1 MPDSAATAS
10 AIYSGVKT
18 IGYSMGYDSSIDH
31 DDPSSML
38 PGEAQEV
45 TTVFTWA
52 QEAGK
57 STGIALFLL
66 KNGKR
71 YNNIIK

>member
-10 AIYSGVKT
+10 AMYSGVKT

-31 DDPSSML
+31 NDPASML
-38 PGEAQEV
+38 EAQEV
-45 TTVFTWA
+45 TTVLTWA

-57 STGIALFLL
+57 STGSTSS
-66 KNGKR
+66 
-71 YNNIIK
+71 IKF